1 MLDDLEARFGG
12 IKPQRTA
19 SSPRPAMMRANTGSG
34 PMVPLAAR
42 DTLRYAWHLIADR
55 CIVSA
60 AGTDFSGWVA
70 EETDR
75 LQYGWAST
83 VSTSRSG
90 DRRFRPGMR
99 YGESSDIAAAA
110 SRLHFADY

>member
-1 MLDDLEARFGG
+1 
-12 IKPQRTA
+12 
-19 SSPRPAMMRANTGSG
+19 
-34 PMVPLAAR
+34 MVPVAAA
-42 DTLRYAWHLIADR
+42 DTLRYAWPLIADR
-55 CIVSA
+55 SINSA
-60 AGTDFSGWVA
+60 AGADFIGWVA

-75 LQYGWAST
+75 VQYGWAST

-99 YGESSDIAAAA
+99 CGESSDIAAAA